1 MLAEQTEQ
9 ACAMKIVPN
18 QTALI
23 CIETILLLSSAVSD
37 LDMHCLYMSYNK
49 TVFLYGL
56 GKLEDIFEMLKFK
69 NKKLCVRAPKSSV
82 CAHTR
87 ACVCGLCMCM
97 TNGCIIFMYRIRRYK
112 FNFIYHMKHNNNVNS
127 IIIP

>member
-1 MLAEQTEQ
+1 MAPALYAGRIDGK
-9 ACAMKIVPN
+9 ACTMKIVPD

-37 LDMHCLYMSYNK
+37 LDLHCLYMSYKK

-69 NKKLCVRAPKSSV
+69 NKKLCVRA
-82 CAHTR
+82 H
-87 ACVCGLCMCM
+87 ACLCMWFM
-97 TNGCIIFMYRIRRYK
+97 YVHENGCIIFMYRIRRYK
-112 FNFIYHMKHNNNVNS
+112 FNFIYHMKHNNNANL
-127 IIIP
+127 INTP